1 VEPYRIVI
9 ADDHSLFRKG
19 MKRLIEDMPGLE
31 VVGEAGDG
39 LELLELL
46 KEKAPDLAVVDISMP
61 NLRGIEAT
69 REIRTL
75 YPDTKVLVL
84 TMHKSKEYLYHSI
97 SAGAQGYLLKE
108 DSDVE
113 LLSAIETIRKG
124 GIYMTR
130 TLAGDLAQDL
140 SQIYSGKVKLLRD
153 PLTTREREILKLIA
167 EGNSNN
173 DIAKLMF
180 VSTRTVEHHRA
191 SIMEKLRLKKTA
203 DLVRYAIEKG
213 IA

>member
-167 EGNSNN
+167 EGNSNS